1 MLDFEP
7 ARFKPRTQVKSE
19 LAGLLAFNA
28 RESGQVGNE
37 AATAKSLK
45 CRGSGSPLYFFGGR
59 GSWEWGQ
66 GYSAYFGSSLPYRE
80 LCCPP
85 TPSPGLSEPKPPTP
99 GLYAMSHQVL
109 ARKWRPR
116 NFVDVVGQEH
126 VVRALANALDSGRIH
141 HAYLFTGTRGVGKT
155 TLARILA
162 KALNCLGA
170 DGNGGITSKPC
181 GVCSACM
188 DIDAGRFV
196 DLLEV
201 DAATNTKVDEMRE
214 LLETAQYAPVSGR
227 YKVYIIDEVHM
238 LSKSAFNAMLKTLEE
253 PPGHVEFI
261 LATTDPQKLPITVL
275 SRCLQFNLK
284 NLPPALLATH
294 LANIL
299 QVEKIPF
306 ETAALDLLGRAGE
319 GSARDS
325 LSLLDQA
332 IAYGAGEV
340 KAAQVA
346 TMLGMLDQTYLFS
359 MLAHLANADAKALLA
374 EINALAERSVSFDST
389 LKELAGV
396 LAKIALVQS
405 AGEDA
410 VEGVD
415 AAQIV
420 ATAASL
426 STDDVQLFYQIALL
440 GRRDLAL
447 APDEQSGFT
456 MTMLRMLAFKR
467 GASGA
472 HVDVAAVQ
480 SKTSVSTGVAKASP
494 ASAVVVNNAAASA
507 FSGDWPAFVTQQ
519 NFSGMAGM
527 LAKQCEFKSWQGGVL
542 ELTVADQHKHLTAKP
557 YQDKL
562 KAALQPIIG
571 ENLRLNITIGQVAGV
586 TVAANE
592 TRVRSQQQAEAE
604 AAIDADPFVRSLQQD
619 FGAEIDR
626 AAIRPAHP

>member
-1 MLDFEP
+1 M
-7 ARFKPRTQVKSE
+7 A
-19 LAGLLAFNA
+19 
-28 RESGQVGNE
+28 
-37 AATAKSLK
+37 
-45 CRGSGSPLYFFGGR
+45 
-59 GSWEWGQ
+59 
-66 GYSAYFGSSLPYRE
+66 
-80 LCCPP
+80 
-85 TPSPGLSEPKPPTP
+85 
-99 GLYAMSHQVL
+99 HQVL

-181 GVCSACM
+181 GVCSACR

-284 NLPPALLATH
+284 NLPPSLLATH
-294 LANIL
+294 LAGIL
-299 QVEKIPF
+299 KTENIPF
-306 ETAALDLLGRAGE
+306 ETAALDLIGRAGE
-319 GSARDS
+319 GSARDA

-340 KAAQVA
+340 KAEQVA

-359 MLAHLANADAKALLA
+359 MLAHLANSDAKALLA
-374 EINALAERSVSFDST
+374 EINQLAERSVSFDAT

-405 AGEDA
+405 AGADA
-410 VEGVD
+410 IEGVD
-415 AAQIV
+415 AEKIA
-420 ATAASL
+420 AAAASL
-426 STDDVQLFYQIALL
+426 TSDDVQLFYQIALL

-447 APDEQSGFT
+447 APDEHSGFT

-467 GASGA
+467 DGTRS
-472 HVDVAAVQ
+472 AV
-480 SKTSVSTGVAKASP
+480 SANDKPVKTL
-494 ASAVVVNNAAASA
+494 ASAGVSAVSAAEKAPPPTPVASA
-507 FSGDWPAFVTQQ
+507 TTAFAGDWPAFIQQQ
-519 NFSGMAGM
+519 NLSGMASM
-527 LAKQCEFKSWQGGVL
+527 LARQCEFQSFKDGVL
-542 ELTVADQHKHLTAKP
+542 NLTVPDQHKHLAAKP
-557 YQDKL
+557 YLDKL
-562 KAALQPIIG
+562 KAALLPHFG
-571 ENLRLNITIGQVAGV
+571 ENLRVNIAVGQVAGV
-586 TVAANE
+586 SLAAHE
-592 TRVRSQQQAEAE
+592 DRARSQQQAEAE
-604 AAIDADPFVRSLQQD
+604 AAIDADPFVKSLQQD
-619 FGAEIDR
+619 FGAEIER
-626 AAIRPAHP
+626 SAIRPVQH